1 MRRAAGGGLVLL
13 SMIALVLASGGA
25 PAGQT
30 PGGAGAPAV
39 AGTPGGA
46 PNAPGVDMNGPYDP
60 VPNWYKP
67 IHPGT
72 LQCGSGVAAE
82 SPNRVYVVTEVEVP
96 AGHNAACTPERYKPG
111 AHSHNI
117 IVLDENGNVTEDW
130 KQWDNLFGYG
140 HAIRLNPYDPAHL
153 WIVTRDVQ
161 QVHEFTRDGKQLVMT
176 LGWELRHPGNDERHF
191 NMPSDIAFLPDG
203 SFFVSDGYE
212 NSRIV
217 KFDKNGKYQ
226 FAWGTFGSGP
236 GEFKVPHGVAVDGQ
250 RRVYVADRDNARI
263 QIFDEHG
270 HYITEWRNIHGVAHV
285 LATKDGAV
293 WVMTLQSR
301 RMLKFDLTGKLLT
314 SWGVD
319 NAPPGNFAG
328 GHQFSVDPAG
338 NLYVANYRQ
347 GVLKF
352 VPKPG
357 ADKSRLIGQPY

>member
-1 MRRAAGGGLVLL
+1 MRRATGLASVLL
-13 SMIALVLASGGA
+13 PIVVLVAVGTQTPVA
-25 PAGQT
+25 QT
-30 PGGAGAPAV
+30 PGGD
-39 AGTPGGA
+39 
-46 PNAPGVDMNGPYDP
+46 PNAPGIDMNGPYDP

-82 SPNRVYVVTEVEVP
+82 SANRVYVVTEVEVP
-96 AGHNAACTPERYKPG
+96 EGHQGACTPERYKSG

-117 IVLDENGNVTEDW
+117 IVLDSTGKVIEDW
-130 KQWDNLFGYG
+130 KQWDQLFGYG
-140 HAIRLNPYDPAHL
+140 HAVRLNPYDPVHL
-153 WIVTRDVQ
+153 WIVNRDVH
-161 QVHEFTRDGKQLVMT
+161 QVQKFTRDGKQLVQT
-176 LGWELRHPGNDERHF
+176 LGWPLRHPGTDDKHF
-191 NMPSDIAFLPDG
+191 GMPSDIAFLPDG
-203 SFFVSDGYE
+203 SFFVSDGYF
-212 NSRIV
+212 NNRVV
-217 KFDKNGKYQ
+217 KFDKDGKYQ
-226 FAWGTFGSGP
+226 FAWGTYGSGP
-236 GEFKVPHGVAVDGQ
+236 GQFKLPHSVAVDGQ
-250 RRVYVADRDNARI
+250 RHVYVSDRDNARV

-270 HYITEWRNIHGVAHV
+270 HYLTEWRNIHGPAHI

-293 WVMTLQSR
+293 WVMTLTSR
-301 RMLKFDLTGKLLT
+301 RMLKFDLNGKLLT

-328 GHQFSVDPAG
+328 GHQFSVDPDG